1 MAALLPAGRDR
12 LAILG
17 LGVAT
22 CAIIGVMRRM
32 LIHYRDAAALRP
44 SENRPQYITQ
54 DVEDSLKLT
63 TLSKLLDSPSYCIQ
77 ETTSII
83 VCERALHDQNA
94 VNALLWYIT
103 RPEHELREKG
113 IRALTI
119 MMNHSTV
126 AMINKPE
133 AWVALV
139 KSLEYSITDYPH
151 NTYDPEWDNWYLRDV
166 AEQGCLLI
174 LLQLV
179 ENFGPGGLVKSRFV
193 ERWLAKEPWADH
205 ESDRMMCFTNSL
217 HGNQRLHE
225 LSKQLFQDHA
235 GLKQLVSA
243 GLLPRAILKAP
254 NLTTD
259 VRMTNGEGTAGE
271 DFNGTSVDNRRR
283 RDQNSEEDHIRR
295 RHREAMVLNDG
306 TRPLERGDIIQ
317 RER

>member
-1 MAALLPAGRDR
+1 
-12 LAILG
+12 
-17 LGVAT
+17 
-22 CAIIGVMRRM
+22 
-32 LIHYRDAAALRP
+32 
-44 SENRPQYITQ
+44 
-54 DVEDSLKLT
+54 
-63 TLSKLLDSPSYCIQ
+63 
-77 ETTSII
+77 
-83 VCERALHDQNA
+83 
-94 VNALLWYIT
+94 
-103 RPEHELREKG
+103 
-113 IRALTI
+113 
-119 MMNHSTV
+119 
-126 AMINKPE
+126 MINKPE
-133 AWVALV
+133 AWAALV

-205 ESDRMMCFTNSL
+205 ESDRMWRFVNSL
-217 HGNQRLHE
+217 HGNQRLRE
-225 LSKQLFQDHA
+225 LSKQLFHDDA
-235 GLKQLVSA
+235 GVKQLINA
-243 GLLPRAILKAP
+243 GLLHPEILEP
-254 NLTTD
+254 NNLSRD
-259 VRMTNGEGTAGE
+259 IRMTNGEGTAGE